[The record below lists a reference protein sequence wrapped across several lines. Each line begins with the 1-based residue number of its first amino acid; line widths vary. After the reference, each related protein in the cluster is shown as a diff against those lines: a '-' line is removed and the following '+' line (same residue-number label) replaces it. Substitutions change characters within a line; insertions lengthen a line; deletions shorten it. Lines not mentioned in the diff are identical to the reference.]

1 MTLERW
7 AAGLG
12 NFVGE
17 VIHDAVFESAVKEN
31 VATDVV
37 DPVLLP
43 TFLRLVVDVVA
54 LAGVRAVLAFP
65 VFLDDTIFEDKFN
78 FAVAGRDAAL
88 RGGHAPFAEPEIKLA
103 VLGSEGA
110 GALIVLG
117 LFDELGAARIATQ

>member
-17 VIHDAVFESAVKEN
+17 VIHHAVFESAVKEN

-43 TFLRLVVDVVA
+43 AFLRLVVDVVA
-54 LAGVRAVLAFP
+54 LAGVRAILAFP

-78 FAVAGRDAAL
+78 FAVAGRDSAL
-88 RGGHAPFAEPEIKLA
+88 RGGYAPFAEPEIKLTILCG
-103 VLGSEGA
+103 VGA
-110 GALIVLG
+110 GALIFLG
-117 LFDELGAARIATQ
+117 FFDEVC